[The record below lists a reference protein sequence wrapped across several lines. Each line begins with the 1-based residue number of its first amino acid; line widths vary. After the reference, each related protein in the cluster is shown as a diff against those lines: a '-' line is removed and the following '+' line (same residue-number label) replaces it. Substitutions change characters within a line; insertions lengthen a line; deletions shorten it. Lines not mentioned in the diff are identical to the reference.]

1 LSTNPRRFSAG
12 AVVVRPVPPGWRYL
26 LLRIYRTWDF
36 PKGGLEPGETPL
48 QGAIREVE
56 EETGL
61 TDLEFRWGEVYCD
74 TEPYSA
80 GKVARYFLAA
90 SVLQAVYLPIS
101 PELGRPEHHEFRWVE
116 HADAQ
121 RLLPARLQP
130 ILSWARELIEPRAG
144 EAATDGRATA
154 TNRREGPR
162 SA

>member
-1 LSTNPRRFSAG
+1 MSTNPRRFSAG
-12 AVVVRPVPPGWRYL
+12 AVVIRPVSPGWRYL

-36 PKGGLEPGETPL
+36 PKGGLDPGETPL
-48 QGAIREVE
+48 QGAIREVA

-90 SVLQAVYLPIS
+90 SVLQEVYLPIS

-130 ILSWARELIEPRAG
+130 VLSWAREMIEPRDRRAG
-144 EAATDGRATA
+144 EGR
-154 TNRREGPR
+154 E
-162 SA
+162 SAGHKPV

>member
-1 LSTNPRRFSAG
+1 MPRRFSAG
-12 AVVVRPVPPGWRYL
+12 AVLVRPVPTGWRYL
-26 LLRIYRTWDF
+26 LLRVYRTWDF

-61 TDLEFRWGEVYCD
+61 TDLEFRWGDVYCD

-90 SVLQAVYLPIS
+90 SLAQEVHLPVS

-121 RLLPARLQP
+121 RLLPPRLQP
-130 ILSWARELIEPRAG
+130 VLAWAHDVIGARAG
-144 EAATDGRATA
+144 QAVSEGRSPAD
-154 TNRREGPR
+154 RHDDPR
-162 SA
+162 SGR

>member
-1 LSTNPRRFSAG
+1 LSPKPRRFSAG
-12 AVVVRPVPPGWRYL
+12 AVVVRPLPPGWRYL

-36 PKGGLEPGETPL
+36 PKGGLEPGETAL

-80 GKVARYFLAA
+80 GKVARYFLAV
-90 SVLQAVYLPIS
+90 SLVQEVHLPIS

-116 HADAQ
+116 HAEAQ
-121 RLLPARLQP
+121 HLLPPRLQP
-130 ILSWARELIEPRAG
+130 VLSWARDVIEPHAGMQGRGETAASASRADR
-144 EAATDGRATA
+144 ASGR
-154 TNRREGPR
+154 
-162 SA
+162 

>member
-12 AVVVRPVPPGWRYL
+12 AVVVRPDPLGWRYL